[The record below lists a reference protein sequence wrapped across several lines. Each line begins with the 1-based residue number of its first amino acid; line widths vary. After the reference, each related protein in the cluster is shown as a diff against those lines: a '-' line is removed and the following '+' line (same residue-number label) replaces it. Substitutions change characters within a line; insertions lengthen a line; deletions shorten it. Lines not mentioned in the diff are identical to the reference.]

1 MSSLK
6 IYGNFAFLVTS
17 AVCMA
22 RPGSHTTILLSMF
35 PKTGWQCRHKQAKA
49 GNNGWYNVKRDVTSA
64 SKRSIRMFV
73 ITEKA
78 PTRAFSWLK
87 AAVLNKM
94 WMYLKCL
101 PLLVTTQC
109 CRPARWCPTHVHR
122 DRVQAWRWDYY
133 FFIIHQWRS
142 SPATRPQ
149 SRPSPCSADTT
160 PTRVSPSTVSLA
172 SHLKTIVKVSKFNLL
187 YSVHEGN
194 ALSVCM
200 MTRKAFCSAGRWT

>member
-49 GNNGWYNVKRDVTSA
+49 GSKGWYNVKRDVTSA

-94 WMYLKCL
+94 WLYLKCL

-109 CRPARWCPTHVHR
+109 CRPAR
-122 DRVQAWRWDYY
+122 VQAWRWDYY
-133 FFIIHQWRS
+133 FFITHECYPWWRS
-142 SPATRPQ
+142 SPATRPPSQ
-149 SRPSPCSADTT
+149 RPAAQIQPR
-160 PTRVSPSTVSLA
+160 PG
-172 SHLKTIVKVSKFNLL
+172 SH
-187 YSVHEGN
+187 
-194 ALSVCM
+194 
-200 MTRKAFCSAGRWT
+200 RQR

>member
-1 MSSLK
+1 MYTFRYELINGHSYIIHVSSLVIHVIRMSSLVILMSSLK

-22 RPGSHTTILLSMF
+22 RPGSLTTILLSMF

-49 GNNGWYNVKRDVTSA
+49 GSKGWYNVKRDVTSA

-109 CRPARWCPTHVHR
+109 CRPAR
-122 DRVQAWRWDYY
+122 
-133 FFIIHQWRS
+133 
-142 SPATRPQ
+142 
-149 SRPSPCSADTT
+149 
-160 PTRVSPSTVSLA
+160 
-172 SHLKTIVKVSKFNLL
+172 
-187 YSVHEGN
+187 
-194 ALSVCM
+194 
-200 MTRKAFCSAGRWT
+200 